1 MKVKLITGNPGRYHG
16 NPSCCRHYW
25 KEGKTNRST
34 ELGEG
39 ESSSNGQHRKMIC
52 PLCHLLGRVWLA
64 DILFCHPEIDV
75 ILSLR
80 DRTPDESQA
89 EANKARAK
97 EL

>member
-1 MKVKLITGNPGRYHG
+1 MKVKPITGNPGRHHG
-16 NPSCCRHYW
+16 NPSCCCHYW

-39 ESSSNGQHRKMIC
+39 GSSSKGQHKKIC
-52 PLCHLLGRVWLA
+52 PLCHLPGRVWLA

-80 DRTPDESQA
+80 DESQA
-89 EANKARAK
+89 EVNKARAK